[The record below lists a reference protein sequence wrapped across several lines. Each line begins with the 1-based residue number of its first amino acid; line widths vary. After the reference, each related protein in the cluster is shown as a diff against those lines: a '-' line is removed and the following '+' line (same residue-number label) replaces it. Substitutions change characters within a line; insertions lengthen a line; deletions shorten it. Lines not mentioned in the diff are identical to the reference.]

1 MRQNS
6 RGAGTVGPHRHTY
19 LNPKA
24 RPSTNISP
32 TKLNNTTI
40 QQSCKSFQAPSPS
53 VVLFYVAEYSH
64 IITFLPLAL
73 FSIPIPLSYELATAF
88 MRTHI
93 PYFPSLSRPQ
103 TSQTLGRPQTYPL
116 APFRTQPALPLP
128 LLSMVHVTL
137 HFVPLHQNIAYTITP
152 VKLLSKAAQQAP
164 LHHRRP
170 ARASHLAPCCQQ
182 KTPTIIFVNSTVNL
196 QLFPNINHA
205 THSTPFS
212 PPHHSLPFTLLR
224 HNTYTHTPHFIALLL
239 SFSPRPSLS
248 LTHAQHHATPRQ
260 QHSHRTSFS
269 TPEGSFHS
277 PSHMLNIAVNP
288 HP

>member
-40 QQSCKSFQAPSPS
+40 QQSCRSFQAPSPS

-128 LLSMVHVTL
+128 LLSIVQRHPSLRPPSPEHSIHNHPSEAAEQSCPASSPPPPASCTR
-137 HFVPLHQNIAYTITP
+137 FTSCT
-152 VKLLSKAAQQAP
+152 LLSTK
-164 LHHRRP
+164 
-170 ARASHLAPCCQQ
+170 
-182 KTPTIIFVNSTVNL
+182 
-196 QLFPNINHA
+196 NINYYFCQLHRQP
-205 THSTPFS
+205 ST
-212 PPHHSLPFTLLR
+212 LPKHQSCNTQHTLL
-224 HNTYTHTPHFIALLL
+224 
-239 SFSPRPSLS
+239 SSSPLPSLY
-248 LTHAQHHATPRQ
+248 LTKT
-260 QHSHRTSFS
+260 
-269 TPEGSFHS
+269 
-277 PSHMLNIAVNP
+277 
-288 HP
+288 